1 MKRLLISLVLVLG
14 ILASLSLSA
23 FADEPLPAVT
33 AWQEL
38 PLVVDEADLL
48 TDNEVASLQK
58 TAEEISERQ
67 QCQVVI
73 YTTSYLGGMT
83 PTEFSDEKL
92 DQYGIGED
100 KSAMLL
106 LIYYRGPG
114 NSENYMELNRQGF
127 AIEAITDYG
136 TEHVFDLIE
145 DDMHNGNFAA
155 ACSKYLSTADEL
167 LSMARAGKPYDEP
180 QKEKHKPN
188 FVIIAIISLLL
199 GFLFSLIPLASMKS
213 KIQNVSKKTNAA
225 SYVREGSMNLTT
237 SRDTFLYANTTSRV
251 INTGSSGGRS
261 GGSSGG
267 STTHVSHSGSVH
279 ASSGRHF

>member
-1 MKRLLISLVLVLG
+1 MKRLLITSLLVL
-14 ILASLSLSA
+14 ILVCSLCLPA
-23 FADEPLPAVT
+23 FADEPLLVVT
-33 AWQEL
+33 ANQEL

-48 TDNEVASLQK
+48 TDEEELALQR
-58 TAEEISERQ
+58 TAEEISQRQ

-73 YTTSYLGGMT
+73 YTTGYLGGMNT
-83 PTEFSDEKL
+83 TEYSDEKL
-92 DQYGIGED
+92 DQYGIGDD

-106 LIYYRGPG
+106 LIYYLGPG

-136 TEHVFDLIE
+136 TDHVFDVIE
-145 DDMHNGNFAA
+145 DDMHNGEFAE

-167 LSMARAGKPYDEP
+167 LTMARNGKPYDVP
-180 QKEKHKPN
+180 QAKKHKPN
-188 FVIIAIISLLL
+188 FIIIAIVSLLL

-213 KIQNVSKKTNAA
+213 KIRNVSKKTTAA

-237 SRDTFLYANTTSRV
+237 NRDIFLYANTASRV
-251 INTGSSGGRS
+251 IDTGSSGGRGS
-261 GGSSGG
+261 GSSGG

-279 ASSGRHF
+279 ASGGRHF